1 MSTLPH
7 QRSARAAARLRGFTL
22 IELLVVIAIIAL
34 LIGIL
39 LPALGKARS
48 AAQTGVSGANL
59 RSNMT
64 FFATYA
70 ADNRDDFVNPFTDNP
85 RTGRNG
91 AWVYPSEQPADP
103 SNPPVYRYDGYR
115 GADIE
120 MYSIFWVSHLLSD
133 YDPDGRLLK
142 SSFAPHDDRFKS
154 LTQNWRQEL
163 PAGYDLR
170 DTVFISSYWYPATF
184 RQNWTRFRG
193 PNRAAEAQVNSYFIK
208 RNKVADVQFP
218 SQKVNLFEH
227 ADFAS
232 KTETV
237 FNDPRSTIQVATVDA
252 AVRTVKT
259 SDTISR
265 TSTNPIVALP
275 GTLPYPAGT
284 FSVSYPDDP
293 DGVFHPNP
301 VQPAFYWATRDGI
314 RGRDLP

>member
-1 MSTLPH
+1 MKALPH
-7 QRSARAAARLRGFTL
+7 QRNARNGRIGFTL

-39 LPALGKARS
+39 LPALGKARA
-48 AAQTGVSGANL
+48 AAQIGVSGANL

-70 ADNRDDFVNPFTDNP
+70 ADNKDVFLNPFTDSPASGRSGARIYETNPANPGNP
-85 RTGRNG
+85 RYF
-91 AWVYPSEQPADP
+91 A
-103 SNPPVYRYDGYR
+103 YDGTEGSYP
-115 GADIE
+115 E
-120 MYSIFWVSHLLSD
+120 NYSFFWVSHLLAD

-142 SSFAPHDDRFKS
+142 SSIAPNDDRFKS
-154 LTQNWRQEL
+154 LVQNWRQEL
-163 PAGYDLR
+163 PAGYDLA
-170 DTVFISSYWYPATF
+170 DAVFFTSYWYPSPF
-184 RQNWTRFRG
+184 FENWTRFRG
-193 PNRAAEAQVNSYFIK
+193 PNRAQESAANAFFIK
-208 RNKVADVQFP
+208 RNKVTDVQFP

-237 FNDPRSTIQVATVDA
+237 FNDPVSSVQVATVDA
-252 AVRTVKT
+252 AVRMVRTRDTV
-259 SDTISR
+259 SR
-265 TSTNPIVALP
+265 TSTNPIVTQS

-284 FSVSYPDDP
+284 FAVSYPDDP
-293 DGVFHPNP
+293 NGVFHPDP